1 MALYIFMYSYS
12 ALSDTSISQTEVKAR
27 RLHQL
32 LVAGQNTGR
41 SPLRRGSLG
50 TPFFLQLQGGAP

>member
-32 LVAGQNTGR
+32 LLVAGQNTGR
-41 SPLRRGSLG
+41 IPPRRAAWGRL
-50 TPFFLQLQGGAP
+50 FFCNYSN